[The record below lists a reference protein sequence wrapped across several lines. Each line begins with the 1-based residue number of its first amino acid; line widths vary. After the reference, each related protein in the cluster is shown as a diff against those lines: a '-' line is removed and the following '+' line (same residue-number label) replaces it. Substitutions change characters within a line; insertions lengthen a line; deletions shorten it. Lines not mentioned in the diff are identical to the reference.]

1 MIKSGKQYYLYNA
14 SWICQNG
21 WPWLPPPHTTCT
33 FDPVTHWES
42 EELRCLNLSCL
53 WHLVLHVITNVPSS
67 HVFFFF
73 LSQVILINGWETK
86 ETLPAATNYPML
98 QLPFLIHKCVKCL
111 RNEKWKKKISTAAK
125 INPLVDRGC
134 GCLSEFPS
142 FPYPKVQFVNKKIIW
157 SCFAIIKDWKC
168 WFILPGFT

>member
-73 LSQVILINGWETK
+73 CHKSFWLMGEKQKKLSQLLLITQCCSFLFSFISVSNAWEMK
-86 ETLPAATNYPML
+86 NEKKKYLL
-98 QLPFLIHKCVKCL
+98 QQKLIHLLTEAVGAYQNFHLSRIL
-111 RNEKWKKKISTAAK
+111 RCNS
-125 INPLVDRGC
+125 
-134 GCLSEFPS
+134 
-142 FPYPKVQFVNKKIIW
+142 
-157 SCFAIIKDWKC
+157 
-168 WFILPGFT
+168 

>member
-67 HVFFFF
+67 HVFFFCHKSF
-73 LSQVILINGWETK
+73 WLMGEKQKKLSQLLLITQCCSFLFSFISVSNAWEMK
-86 ETLPAATNYPML
+86 NEKKKYLL
-98 QLPFLIHKCVKCL
+98 QQKLIHLLTEAVGAYQNFHLSRIL
-111 RNEKWKKKISTAAK
+111 RCNS
-125 INPLVDRGC
+125 
-134 GCLSEFPS
+134 
-142 FPYPKVQFVNKKIIW
+142 
-157 SCFAIIKDWKC
+157 
-168 WFILPGFT
+168 